1 MLSRKRQEELKEQR
15 ANLNYPIA
23 KIERV
28 NPENLR
34 INGQSF
40 VVIDN
45 YREALDIEA
54 LADRYMDILD
64 VYDFVVGDWSYEQL
78 RLKGF
83 FADDAKIGSLEQK
96 IKHLPDYLLE
106 YASFGAAYFVIA
118 HERTPEEIQKR
129 NEDFWAQQKSQSHE
143 TSRNRQSKYQQ
154 NHPSGKKSY
163 QGKKG
168 DNRQK
173 SVGSNQY
180 KTKQKR
186 SNKKSDQTKGP
197 TFSISQN
204 KQTNKSGQS
213 QKPVKKKVVTKRQHS
228 FSIKEKGDK
237 P

>member
-23 KIERV
+23 KIERI
-28 NPENLR
+28 NPETLR
-34 INGQSF
+34 INGQTF

-54 LADRYMDILD
+54 IADRYMDILD

-83 FADDAKIGSLEQK
+83 FANDAKIGSLEQK

-129 NEDFWAQQKSQSHE
+129 NEEYWAQQKSLNHE
-143 TSRNRQSKYQQ
+143 SMRNRQSKNQQ
-154 NHPSGKKSY
+154 NRSSSKKSY

-180 KTKQKR
+180 KTQQKG
-186 SNKKSDQTKGP
+186 SNKKHAAYKGP

-204 KQTNKSGQS
+204 KQTLKSGQS
-213 QKPVKKKVVTKRQHS
+213 QKSVKKKIVTKRQHS
-228 FSIKEKGDK
+228 FSIKEKGEK
-237 P
+237 S

>member
-23 KIERV
+23 KIERI
-28 NPENLR
+28 NPETLR
-34 INGQSF
+34 INGQTF

-54 LADRYMDILD
+54 IADRYMDILD

-83 FADDAKIGSLEQK
+83 FANDAKIGSLEQK

-129 NEDFWAQQKSQSHE
+129 NEEYWAQQKSLNHE
-143 TSRNRQSKYQQ
+143 SMRNRQSKNQQ
-154 NHPSGKKSY
+154 NRSSSKKSY

-180 KTKQKR
+180 KTQQKGY
-186 SNKKSDQTKGP
+186 KKKHAAYKGP

-204 KQTNKSGQS
+204 KQTLKSGQS
-213 QKPVKKKVVTKRQHS
+213 QKSVKKKIVTKRQHS
-228 FSIKEKGDK
+228 FSIKEKGEK
-237 P
+237 S